1 MRLSTGDARHRARA
15 RTRPSLSSCGF
26 TPVRS
31 AHPVRAKDDGD
42 GQVSWL
48 AGQRRSAAFSGS
60 KSQWQVADD
69 SPRTVAGAAG
79 VLPFPINPRCRG
91 TSRCAAVSRILR
103 LRSIV
108 AMQRRPLRCSV
119 NRHTN
124 LFPRRKPGPPDGQ
137 RCGIWAPAFAGEQR
151 LADSD
156 TSLREAATFRT
167 TPAIRAARR
176 SAVRASACPATA
188 APPRGCSARL
198 LRRWRRRCA
207 RCNSRPTGN

>member
-1 MRLSTGDARHRARA
+1 MPHTRAESMRLSIGDARHRARA

-79 VLPFPINPRCRG
+79 VFPFPINPRCRG

-103 LRSIV
+103 LRST
-108 AMQRRPLRCSV
+108 AS
-119 NRHTN
+119 
-124 LFPRRKPGPPDGQ
+124 
-137 RCGIWAPAFAGEQR
+137 
-151 LADSD
+151 S
-156 TSLREAATFRT
+156 
-167 TPAIRAARR
+167 RR
-176 SAVRASACPATA
+176 SLEQ
-188 APPRGCSARL
+188 PRQFALRRARL
-198 LRRWRRRCA
+198 LRRQHVLRWLCHRAAAPRGRTGAGVGDARGATRARQEIDRRADRCFA
-207 RCNSRPTGN
+207 WIA